1 MYICS
6 IGLCLLL
13 ILRILRVTG
22 NTNNSENKRTF
33 TEAATCYY
41 CMAMSCGS
49 SVCESVDSEWPPT
62 TATSTTDSTT
72 KSTAG
77 SSLLSV
83 LLCPKWKFVVGVCT
97 AANKLQSSSAYF
109 AMAATSISHYSI
121 LYRAFS
127 ARDHNSVY

>member
-1 MYICS
+1 M
-6 IGLCLLL
+6 LLG
-13 ILRILRVTG
+13 IRIILRV
-22 NTNNSENKRTF
+22 NRHLQSQL
-33 TEAATCYY
+33 ATCYY

-72 KSTAG
+72 G

-83 LLCPKWKFVVGVCT
+83 LLCPKWKFVVEVCM

-109 AMAATSISHYSI
+109 AMAATSMSHYSI
-121 LYRAFS
+121 HGCIPTSIQKKHSKMRQHFHLCYLPQLHTPF
-127 ARDHNSVY
+127 HIH